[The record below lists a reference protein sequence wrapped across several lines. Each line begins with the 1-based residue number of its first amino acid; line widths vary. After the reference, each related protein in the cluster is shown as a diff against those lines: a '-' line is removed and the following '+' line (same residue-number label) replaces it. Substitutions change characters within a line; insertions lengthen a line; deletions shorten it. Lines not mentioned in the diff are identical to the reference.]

1 MESMTTVVA
10 GVSLANDQ
18 PTQLSFADLATWVI
32 WQFPGRRQSQSGL
45 CGAVHPSLAKH
56 GWYPAL
62 IFPKEK
68 YALVYGHL
76 GARHAT
82 PEEASEAGQDCQPS

>member
-1 MESMTTVVA
+1 MMETVTMVVA
-10 GVSLANDQ
+10 GLPLANDQ

-32 WQFPGRRQSQSGL
+32 WQFPARRQGGL
-45 CGAVHPSLAKH
+45 CGAVRPSLAGH

-76 GARHAT
+76 GKHHPT
-82 PEEASEAGQDCQPS
+82 PEEASDAVQAHLTA